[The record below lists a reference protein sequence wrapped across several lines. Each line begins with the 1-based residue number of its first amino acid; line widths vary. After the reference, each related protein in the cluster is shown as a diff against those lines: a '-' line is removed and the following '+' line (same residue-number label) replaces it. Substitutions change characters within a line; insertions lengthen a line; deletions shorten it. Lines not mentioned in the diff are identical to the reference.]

1 MLMESSNV
9 LTPPP
14 ARPFIPAGPS
24 TTQKAKKGNPRPK
37 DQPRLRGAP
46 DFTSPTHGLFHRAN
60 EGSAIHLWETLVFIL
75 LGLTGVMSIT
85 LAFFGI

>member
-1 MLMESSNV
+1 MESSNV

-14 ARPFIPAGPS
+14 ARPLIPASPS

-37 DQPRLRGAP
+37 DQPRLRRAP
-46 DFTSPTHGLFHRAN
+46 HFTSPALGLFHRAK
-60 EGSAIHLWETLVFIL
+60 EARGIHRRETLVFIL
-75 LGLTGVMSIT
+75 LSLTGAISIA